1 MNKESFDKIIQ
12 LNRDITIDDVK
23 NAIEYYITLKDQ
35 KQINI
40 FKEKFKFAIINLLNT
55 LLPKVDKYPST
66 QAFNK
71 DILTIDKLLY
81 FSEFIYGSM
90 IFTLF
95 NKNTIVKDL
104 DIYYQCINVYLT
116 SVRGSINND
125 KDTLNNIELYKEEKH
140 LKKLFNNVPKQLLE
154 NSYNIYFS
162 LKNYLDK
169 EDYEK
174 RVEEFITLNNINY
187 DIFINYVKTY
197 ALLYLNLSI
206 KEINININNISNAMN
221 RKFNNIN
228 RLEAAIYKIIVSSD
242 INDIKKYVYFEHITP
257 YVVKSFIESSRYYY
271 NMYSSEKDLICN
283 KVNKALKLLEDE
295 HKYIHYSVALSIIEN
310 TNDYNLLKEIVRNNI
325 NSLTKINI
333 STYIYTYKA
342 FLSNKEKIALA
353 ELLTDKINDIKD
365 KIIND
370 EKMRKQQVKE
380 TNLISEYTNIDFS
393 LFLLPDIKNIDEF
406 CDMFHISRYE
416 FNKYLSVLEK
426 DNNKLYLKIKDKL
439 NNLKK
444 QRYAVLNNKVSFIV
458 DSIINGI
465 KKEDDSIREFEILD
479 YFLNTKLDFK
489 DFINIY
495 NDKDSNTLKA
505 LKTFFAKNK
514 LTSKIN
520 INQELS
526 GKTIFM
532 INNNPYE
539 VTKEEKLKVINFLKD
554 KEIPFYTKVYKQALK
569 RYVNG
574 DLILEDDKTLIKSG
588 N

>member
-1 MNKESFDKIIQ
+1 MNKESYDKIIQ

-140 LKKLFNNVPKQLLE
+140 LKKLFNDVPKQLLE

-206 KEINININNISNAMN
+206 KEINININNISNTMN

-353 ELLTDKINDIKD
+353 ELLTNKINNIKD

-416 FNKYLSVLEK
+416 FDKYLTVLEK

-444 QRYAVLNNKVSFIV
+444 KRYAVLNNKVSFIV

-554 KEIPFYTKVYKQALK
+554 KEIPLYTKVYKQALK

>member
-1 MNKESFDKIIQ
+1 MNKESYDKIIQ

-140 LKKLFNNVPKQLLE
+140 LKKLFNDVPKQLLE

-206 KEINININNISNAMN
+206 KEINININNISNTMN

-283 KVNKALKLLEDE
+283 KVNKAIKLLEDE

-310 TNDYNLLKEIVRNNI
+310 TDDYNLLKEIVRNNI

-416 FNKYLSVLEK
+416 FDKYLTVLEK

-554 KEIPFYTKVYKQALK
+554 KEIPLYTKVYKQALK

>member
-228 RLEAAIYKIIVSSD
+228 RLEAAIYKIIISSD
-242 INDIKKYVYFEHITP
+242 INDIKKHVYFEHITP

-554 KEIPFYTKVYKQALK
+554 KEIPLYTKVYKQALK

>member
-174 RVEEFITLNNINY
+174 RVEEFITVNNINY

-325 NSLTKINI
+325 KSLTKINI

-554 KEIPFYTKVYKQALK
+554 KEIPLYTKVYKQALK

>member
-12 LNRDITIDDVK
+12 LNQDITIDDVK

-257 YVVKSFIESSRYYY
+257 YVVKSFMESSRYYY

-554 KEIPFYTKVYKQALK
+554 KEIPLYTKVYKQALK

>member
-12 LNRDITIDDVK
+12 LNQDITIDDVK

-444 QRYAVLNNKVSFIV
+444 QRYAVLNHKVSFIV

-554 KEIPFYTKVYKQALK
+554 KEIPLYTKVYKQALK

>member
-12 LNRDITIDDVK
+12 LNQDITIDDVK

-55 LLPKVDKYPST
+55 LLHKVDKYPST

-174 RVEEFITLNNINY
+174 RAEEFITLNNINY

-228 RLEAAIYKIIVSSD
+228 RLESAIYKIIVSSD

-393 LFLLPDIKNIDEF
+393 LFLLLDIKNIDEF

-532 INNNPYE
+532 INNSPYE

-554 KEIPFYTKVYKQALK
+554 KEIPLYTKVYKQALK

>member
-1 MNKESFDKIIQ
+1 MNKESYDKIIQ

-140 LKKLFNNVPKQLLE
+140 LKKLFNDVPKQLLE

-174 RVEEFITLNNINY
+174 RVEEFIILNNINY

-206 KEINININNISNAMN
+206 KEINININNISNTMN

-242 INDIKKYVYFEHITP
+242 INDIKKYVYFQHITP

-271 NMYSSEKDLICN
+271 NIYSSEKDLICN

-353 ELLTDKINDIKD
+353 ELLTNKINNIKD

-416 FNKYLSVLEK
+416 FDKYLTVLEK

-554 KEIPFYTKVYKQALK
+554 KEIPLYTKLYKQALK

>member
-242 INDIKKYVYFEHITP
+242 INDIKKHVYFEHITP

-283 KVNKALKLLEDE
+283 KVNKAIKLLEDE

-554 KEIPFYTKVYKQALK
+554 KEIPLYTKVYKQALK